1 MNDHV
6 YPVEF
11 VEVMDNGH
19 ILFDVDL
26 GFGIR
31 NMRPFKLFANGRHTY
46 EHAWDSVASWLSG
59 ADEILVK
66 SVRPRIGQYYADIT
80 FRRGEEWYNVS
91 KLLVENRLVW
101 DKANASK

>member
-1 MNDHV
+1 MKDHV
-6 YPVEF
+6 YHADF

-31 NMRPFKLFANGRHTY
+31 NQRPFRLYVDGRYTY
-46 EHAWDSVASWLSG
+46 DQAWDSIASWLSE
-59 ADEILVK
+59 AEEILVK

-80 FRRGEEWYNVS
+80 FRRAEEWYNVT
-91 KLLVENRLVW
+91 KLLIENQLVW
-101 DKANASK
+101 GNKDASK